1 MSNIKFFIIFIVS
14 LVLANLIYFIFKKN
28 GIDVNIGDTNIIVG
42 VITVSTVLC
51 GFSINNL
58 AMLVDLCENGVLKN
72 IKGTNIIRDRNRYLI
87 DTIIVSSLTFIF
99 SIVVLMIK
107 IIGLIDI
114 VRVGYLVIFI
124 LQIFSWYFFIKSSK
138 KLYQL
143 TEKILKN
150 NEKITEEDINKYS
163 NVLENSTKHLN
174 E

>member
-1 MSNIKFFIIFIVS
+1 
-14 LVLANLIYFIFKKN
+14 
-28 GIDVNIGDTNIIVG
+28 
-42 VITVSTVLC
+42 
-51 GFSINNL
+51 
-58 AMLVDLCENGVLKN
+58 MLVDLCENGVLKN